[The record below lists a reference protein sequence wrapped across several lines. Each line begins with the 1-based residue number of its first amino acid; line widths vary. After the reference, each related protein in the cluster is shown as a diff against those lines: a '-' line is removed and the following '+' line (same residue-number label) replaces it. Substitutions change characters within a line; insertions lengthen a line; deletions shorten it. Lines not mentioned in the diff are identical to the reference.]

1 MGCTYAASRLFIC
14 WWQRSRTY
22 SGIRS
27 WNSVFFLSFLPE
39 SPHPHPFASNPMP
52 LPFSKLFSAR
62 GFRMSFSLK
71 IQAYLR
77 LGQETRGLEW
87 GVGDAFPPTPT
98 TFLLP
103 GVHIY
108 FFFLNI
114 CGSHDTKLT
123 CKIWAPDTRYHTW
136 PTPHPTSSHEYCPGS
151 RSDCRIN
158 CPSKRITAFPASYAL
173 YRHFLSWP
181 LKPDMTVVTWAHNL
195 EWPALTTL
203 KSHQLTQRRFEVF

>member
-1 MGCTYAASRLFIC
+1 MQPAGFSYVDGNEA
-14 WWQRSRTY
+14 
-22 SGIRS
+22 GHIREY
-27 WNSVFFLSFLPE
+27 VREILCFFCPFFLS
-39 SPHPHPFASNPMP
+39 HPNHTP
-52 LPFSKLFSAR
+52 LPPIPCPCLLANYSAL
-62 GFRMSFSLK
+62 GVSGCLSLWKFRPIFVLGR
-71 IQAYLR
+71 R
-77 LGQETRGLEW
+77 LGAWNEGW
-87 GVGDAFPPTPT
+87 GMLFPPNPT